1 MTREGPEGCP
11 VCRNPERRFIDA
23 LLGQGLS
30 PRALCK
36 RIGGTTRRQLARH
49 RDKCLTEQKGERA

>member
-1 MTREGPEGCP
+1 MKA
-11 VCRNPERRFIDA
+11 CRICAHHERGLIDG
-23 LLGQGLS
+23 LLRQGLA

-49 RDKCLTEQKGERA
+49 RDKCLTQQKGERA